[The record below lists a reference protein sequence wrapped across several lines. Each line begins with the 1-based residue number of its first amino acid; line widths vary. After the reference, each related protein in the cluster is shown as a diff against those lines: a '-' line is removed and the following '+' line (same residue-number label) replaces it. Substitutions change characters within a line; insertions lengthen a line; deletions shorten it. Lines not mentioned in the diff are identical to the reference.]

1 MATTNL
7 RDTYGTIDMELKK
20 YKLGELA
27 DFYGGVAYKPS
38 DITNEGIRI
47 IRGGNIQNGV
57 ILEKADDVFL
67 PLSYANPENQ
77 IHIYD
82 TIIVSSTGSIDALAK
97 AATCFE
103 EMPGTQIGAFL
114 RIIRPKDKKNAM
126 LISAWCTSQHF
137 RDYMINCA
145 KGTSINNIRTDFL
158 ENYELVVPSD
168 ENVRGLSSLYL
179 NIERKLY
186 LNRHI
191 NQNLEAL
198 AKQLYDYWFVQFDFP
213 DEQGLPYRTS
223 GGLMKYEPKLKK
235 EIPIDWHCGNL
246 FEIANFTN
254 GLACQNH
261 RPKEGEQPL
270 PVIKIREM
278 RDGFTNDTEFVT
290 PNIPENVKV
299 YNGDV
304 LFSWS
309 ASLEVMLWAFGDG
322 GLNQHIFKVTPAK
335 GFPKSFYYY
344 QLLNYVDVFKHI
356 ADARKTTMGHIT
368 QDHLQQ
374 STIAIP
380 DDVEIAN
387 KLEKR
392 IAPIFEAIINN
403 QVEISDLIKQRDEL
417 LPLLM
422 NGQVNF
428 DLSAC

>member
-1 MATTNL
+1 MDTTNL

-191 NQNLEAL
+191 NQNLPDHSL
-198 AKQLYDYWFVQFDFP
+198 AMVATRRAAW
-213 DEQGLPYRTS
+213 
-223 GGLMKYEPKLKK
+223 
-235 EIPIDWHCGNL
+235 
-246 FEIANFTN
+246 
-254 GLACQNH
+254 
-261 RPKEGEQPL
+261 
-270 PVIKIREM
+270 
-278 RDGFTNDTEFVT
+278 
-290 PNIPENVKV
+290 
-299 YNGDV
+299 
-304 LFSWS
+304 
-309 ASLEVMLWAFGDG
+309 
-322 GLNQHIFKVTPAK
+322 
-335 GFPKSFYYY
+335 
-344 QLLNYVDVFKHI
+344 
-356 ADARKTTMGHIT
+356 
-368 QDHLQQ
+368 
-374 STIAIP
+374 
-380 DDVEIAN
+380 
-387 KLEKR
+387 
-392 IAPIFEAIINN
+392 
-403 QVEISDLIKQRDEL
+403 
-417 LPLLM
+417 
-422 NGQVNF
+422 
-428 DLSAC
+428 

>member
-213 DEQGLPYRTS
+213 DENGKPYKSS
-223 GGLMKYEPKLKK
+223 GGKMVWNERLKR
-235 EIPIDWHCGNL
+235 EIPQGWEVKIFADILGKVDSTPRLSTDEYLLSGKYPIIDQTTNVYFAGFTDREDAVL
-246 FEIANFTN
+246 FQYPVVVFGDHSCDVKYVNFPFVRGADGTQIMLSKNDRVLAEYLYFAVKGVKIGKGYARHYSFLKGSLLIIPEQAIANMFKEKVATWFISITN
-254 GLACQNH
+254 N
-261 RPKEGEQPL
+261 R
-270 PVIKIREM
+270 M
-278 RDGFTNDTEFVT
+278 
-290 PNIPENVKV
+290 EN
-299 YNGDV
+299 
-304 LFSWS
+304 L
-309 ASLEVMLWAFGDG
+309 SL
-322 GLNQHIFKVTPAK
+322 T
-335 GFPKSFYYY
+335 
-344 QLLNYVDVFKHI
+344 
-356 ADARKTTMGHIT
+356 
-368 QDHLQQ
+368 
-374 STIAIP
+374 
-380 DDVEIAN
+380 
-387 KLEKR
+387 
-392 IAPIFEAIINN
+392 
-403 QVEISDLIKQRDEL
+403 KQRDEL

>member
-1 MATTNL
+1 
-7 RDTYGTIDMELKK
+7 MELKK

-103 EMPGTQIGAFL
+103 EMPGTQIGVFL

-126 LISAWCTSQHF
+126 LVSAWCTSQHF

-168 ENVRGLSSLYL
+168 ENVRGLSSLYF

-186 LNRHI
+186 LNRQI
-191 NQNLEAL
+191 NANLEAL

-213 DEQGLPYRTS
+213 DANGKPYKSS
-223 GGLMKYEPKLKK
+223 GGKMTYNPVFKRNIPLDWDVRTIQDIESNIITGKTPSTAEEDNFGG
-235 EIPIDWHCGNL
+235 EIP
-246 FEIANFTN
+246 
-254 GLACQNH
+254 
-261 RPKEGEQPL
+261 
-270 PVIKIREM
+270 
-278 RDGFTNDTEFVT
+278 FVT
-290 PNIPENVKV
+290 IDDIRRFPYIYDSERTLSRKGADSQKKKYLPIGSLCCSCIGTPGVIGILGKVAQTNQQINAIIFENDYNREYLYFALHWHFSYAKAKVGNILPNMSKEEFAHIIVLYPKVRVVKQFHELV
-299 YNGDV
+299 
-304 LFSWS
+304 
-309 ASLEVMLWAFGDG
+309 
-322 GLNQHIFKVTPAK
+322 K
-335 GFPKSFYYY
+335 
-344 QLLNYVDVFKHI
+344 
-356 ADARKTTMGHIT
+356 
-368 QDHLQQ
+368 
-374 STIAIP
+374 
-380 DDVEIAN
+380 
-387 KLEKR
+387 
-392 IAPIFEAIINN
+392 PIFAKIDNC
-403 QVEISDLIKQRDEL
+403 VREISSLTKQRDEL

-422 NGQVNF
+422 NGQ
-428 DLSAC
+428 ATIE

>member
-1 MATTNL
+1 
-7 RDTYGTIDMELKK
+7 MELKK

-168 ENVRGLSSLYL
+168 ENVRGLSSLYF

-186 LNRHI
+186 LNRQI
-191 NQNLEAL
+191 NTNLEAL
-198 AKQLYDYWFVQFDFP
+198 ARQLYDYWFVQFDFP
-213 DEQGLPYRTS
+213 DANGKPYKSS
-223 GGLMKYEPKLKK
+223 GGKMTYNEKLKR
-235 EIPIDWHCGNL
+235 EIP
-246 FEIANFTN
+246 
-254 GLACQNH
+254 
-261 RPKEGEQPL
+261 
-270 PVIKIREM
+270 
-278 RDGFTNDTEFVT
+278 DGWE
-290 PNIPENVKV
+290 VK
-299 YNGDV
+299 
-304 LFSWS
+304 SITQIS
-309 ASLEVMLWAFGDG
+309 SLRRGVSY
-322 GLNQHIFKVTPAK
+322 AK
-335 GFPKSFYYY
+335 DD
-344 QLLNYVDVFKHI
+344 LLNEGGILVLRGNNIENNKLVY
-356 ADARKTTMGHIT
+356 DANV
-368 QDHLQQ
+368 
-374 STIAIP
+374 AFIP
-380 DDVEIAN
+380 DNFVSSDQHLYKGDIVMTMSSGSKEHIGKCIYFYQDSEHTFGAFLSKITPVRKYAQMVFLFFCSN
-387 KLEKR
+387 FYKVKIKSICSGTGINNLTNQTFDNIYLVIPDEHTLER
-392 IAPIFEAIINN
+392 FNVIIEPIFDATGNN
-403 QVEISDLIKQRDEL
+403 ESEISSLTKKRDEL

-422 NGQVNF
+422 NGQVTVE
-428 DLSAC
+428 

>member
-213 DEQGLPYRTS
+213 DENGKPYKSS
-223 GGLMKYEPKLKK
+223 GGAMVYNEQLKR
-235 EIPIDWHCGNL
+235 EIPQGWEYFTTDKLTNVITGKEDANFSVPNGVYPFFTCSRENLRCATPAFAGKAILIAGNGDFNVKHYNGTFNAYQRTYVLIPKDSKYYGVLYFAALERIDL
-246 FEIANFTN
+246 FKAKSNGSIIKFITKGDVENIGVYDCHKPEIYKQINTLIEAIETNECEIA
-254 GLACQNH
+254 
-261 RPKEGEQPL
+261 
-270 PVIKIREM
+270 
-278 RDGFTNDTEFVT
+278 
-290 PNIPENVKV
+290 
-299 YNGDV
+299 
-304 LFSWS
+304 S
-309 ASLEVMLWAFGDG
+309 
-322 GLNQHIFKVTPAK
+322 
-335 GFPKSFYYY
+335 
-344 QLLNYVDVFKHI
+344 
-356 ADARKTTMGHIT
+356 
-368 QDHLQQ
+368 
-374 STIAIP
+374 
-380 DDVEIAN
+380 
-387 KLEKR
+387 
-392 IAPIFEAIINN
+392 
-403 QVEISDLIKQRDEL
+403 LIKQRNEL

-428 DLSAC
+428 DLSAD

>member
-1 MATTNL
+1 
-7 RDTYGTIDMELKK
+7 MELKK

-168 ENVRGLSSLYL
+168 ENVRGLSSLYF

-186 LNRHI
+186 LNRQI
-191 NQNLEAL
+191 NTNLEAL
-198 AKQLYDYWFVQFDFP
+198 ARQLYDYWFVQFDFP
-213 DEQGLPYRTS
+213 DANGKPYKSS
-223 GGLMKYEPKLKK
+223 GGKMTYNEKLKR
-235 EIPIDWHCGNL
+235 EIPEGWEVKKVGDKMRIFTGKKDVSKAIPGDYKFFSCAPDPVTSNEYIYDGAAVLVSGNGSY
-246 FEIANFTN
+246 T
-254 GLACQNH
+254 G
-261 RPKEGEQPL
+261 R
-270 PVIKIREM
+270 
-278 RDGFTNDTEFVT
+278 VT
-290 PNIPENVKV
+290 Y
-299 YNGDV
+299 YNGKFD
-304 LFSWS
+304 LYQRTY
-309 ASLEVMLWAFGDG
+309 ACVMEKMPESIAF
-322 GLNQHIFKVTPAK
+322 
-335 GFPKSFYYY
+335 FYYTLKY
-344 QLLNYVDVFKHI
+344 LFQPVYSGGKHGSSIPYIVLGDLADFIYAFDSVIVEDFNKRVKSIFDLHFKN
-356 ADARKTTMGHIT
+356 MEEIT
-368 QDHLQQ
+368 SL
-374 STIAIP
+374 T
-380 DDVEIAN
+380 
-387 KLEKR
+387 R
-392 IAPIFEAIINN
+392 
-403 QVEISDLIKQRDEL
+403 QRDEL

-422 NGQVNF
+422 NGQV
-428 DLSAC
+428 SVE